1 MLDEYLV
8 THSAPTLASIK
19 TANLFNYKIL
29 LNEDIEAQVKAW
41 NNRLNPKGVTIVIL
55 RKREERA
62 LLYVYRENMLQND
75 LARPGVTEFMS
86 SYGYSGL
93 NLAETIERLKI
104 RVNQGQDFP
113 HEIGLFLSYPLEDVI
128 GFITNNG
135 KCCKCCGC
143 WKVYHD
149 EAGAKQLF
157 RRFRLCKDYYMT
169 MFCQGRSVEQL
180 TVAA

>member
-1 MLDEYLV
+1 MLEEYLV
-8 THSAPTLASIK
+8 AHSAPTLASIK

-29 LNEDIEAQVKAW
+29 PNEDVEAQVEAW
-41 NNRLNPKGVTIVIL
+41 NNRLAPKGVTIAIL
-55 RKREERA
+55 RKREKRA
-62 LLYVYRENMLQND
+62 LLYVYREALLRQD
-75 LARPGVTEFMS
+75 LARPGVAELMAH
-86 SYGYSGL
+86 YGYTRGSIG
-93 NLAETIERLKI
+93 ETIERLKV

-128 GFITNNG
+128 GFIENNG

-149 EAGAKQLF
+149 EDGAKRLF
-157 RRFRLCKDYYMT
+157 RRFRLCRDYYMT
-169 MFCQGRSVEQL
+169 MFCQGKSVEQL